1 MRRFS
6 VACMLCIMK
15 ATIASFVFYL
25 IVILNTVILKTFVVE

>member
-15 ATIASFVFYL
+15 ATIVSFVFYL
-25 IVILNTVILKTFVVE
+25 IVILNTVIWKIFVVE